1 MSDKR
6 SLVELIADGMFARAA
21 ETLVG
26 ECAPELPMLVYNERL
41 PDSQFER
48 LRDWSERLLSA
59 EPWVA
64 FDLEDLPGLFHAL
77 NIAMLSCY
85 AYAPHED
92 RVNPPRPGRVHL
104 RFTDTGGALLVER
117 ARSAAG
123 VISVAIHGEDGAA
136 ILQTADAELH
146 ALIDAI
152 SAAIARAGWR

>member
-6 SLVELIADGMFARAA
+6 SLVELIADDMFARAA

-41 PDSQFER
+41 PDPQFQTI
-48 LRDWSERLLSA
+48 RDWSERLLST
-59 EPWVA
+59 EPWTA

-77 NIAMLSCY
+77 NVAMLSCY

-92 RVNPPRPGRVHL
+92 RADPPRPGRVHL

-123 VISVAIHGEDGAA
+123 VIAVAIHGAEGEEVLCAADG
-136 ILQTADAELH
+136 ELH
-146 ALIDAI
+146 ALVDAI
-152 SAAIARAGWR
+152 SAAIARAGWG